1 MKFKKNFSIINFLN
15 FYLGQIYKM
24 SLACARS
31 FYFDLLEHQKS
42 YQNVLFEFKEKY
54 RSRGFLHDLLS
65 TNPQHDLEYFF
76 LEKK

>member
-1 MKFKKNFSIINFLN
+1 
-15 FYLGQIYKM
+15 M